1 MTAEVVDR
9 QERRK
14 RRTRQ
19 AIQKAA
25 LELFAERGY
34 RETTINDIAERAE
47 VAPRTVTVHFPAK
60 EELLLDAEPFT
71 LDSLSERLSARRPH
85 ESALEALRDW
95 MAATMT
101 EVETSASELDGRF
114 WERRALRAHII
125 NNEPELRGRSR
136 ASYYPFERA
145 LAEAIGED
153 LGQTGNS
160 LIPRIA
166 ALSAVAG
173 LRELYE
179 SDEAQA
185 LAAPPSA
192 AELLKLVDGV
202 IRRPPSDQAT
212 SRSLPASARERD
224 LPKCPTASALV
235 PMAGHWTPPAGAA
248 CRGPAR
254 PDNGAA
260 PLQRRRQA
268 SRQRPPAP
276 APEYPAALPR
286 PGRSLGQRGPAHPL
300 SRPAHPL
307 AGKAPARAGETPARG
322 GTAGQRLLRRLRLI
336 CRPTRAP
343 GSPRTASS
351 PAAPPGAPRSRRR
364 HQWPAPGSWPPP
376 CPFQLVSGKAPDDI
390 ALTLRPGQ
398 LGDNHIGRAVRV
410 PGLAQPFGDDGRPA
424 EVNLERLA
432 VIEFFLR

>member
-1 MTAEVVDR
+1 MTAEVAGR

-34 RETTINDIAERAE
+34 RETTINDIAERAD

-60 EELLLDAEPFT
+60 EELLLDADPFT

-85 ESALEALRDW
+85 ESALEALRAW

-101 EVETSASELDGRF
+101 EVESSAAELDGRF
-114 WERRALRAHII
+114 WSRRALRAHII
-125 NNEPELRGRSR
+125 TTEPELRGRAR

-160 LIPRIA
+160 LIPRLA

-179 SDEAQA
+179 SDEARA

-202 IRRPPSDQAT
+202 IRFVQAGLDRGERPP
-212 SRSLPASARERD
+212 P
-224 LPKCPTASALV
+224 
-235 PMAGHWTPPAGAA
+235 
-248 CRGPAR
+248 
-254 PDNGAA
+254 
-260 PLQRRRQA
+260 
-268 SRQRPPAP
+268 
-276 APEYPAALPR
+276 
-286 PGRSLGQRGPAHPL
+286 
-300 SRPAHPL
+300 
-307 AGKAPARAGETPARG
+307 
-322 GTAGQRLLRRLRLI
+322 
-336 CRPTRAP
+336 
-343 GSPRTASS
+343 
-351 PAAPPGAPRSRRR
+351 
-364 HQWPAPGSWPPP
+364 
-376 CPFQLVSGKAPDDI
+376 
-390 ALTLRPGQ
+390 
-398 LGDNHIGRAVRV
+398 
-410 PGLAQPFGDDGRPA
+410 
-424 EVNLERLA
+424 
-432 VIEFFLR
+432 

>member
-1 MTAEVVDR
+1 MATEVIDR
-9 QERRK
+9 QARRK

-71 LDSLSERLSARRPH
+71 LDSLTERLSARRPT

-95 MAATMT
+95 MATTMT

-136 ASYYPFERA
+136 ASYHPFERA

-153 LGQTGNS
+153 LGQSGNS

-179 SDEAQA
+179 SDEAQV
-185 LAAPPSA
+185 LADPPSGA
-192 AELLKLVDGV
+192 QLLELVDTV
-202 IRRPPSDQAT
+202 IRFVQAGLDGGERP
-212 SRSLPASARERD
+212 LP
-224 LPKCPTASALV
+224 
-235 PMAGHWTPPAGAA
+235 
-248 CRGPAR
+248 
-254 PDNGAA
+254 
-260 PLQRRRQA
+260 
-268 SRQRPPAP
+268 
-276 APEYPAALPR
+276 
-286 PGRSLGQRGPAHPL
+286 
-300 SRPAHPL
+300 
-307 AGKAPARAGETPARG
+307 
-322 GTAGQRLLRRLRLI
+322 
-336 CRPTRAP
+336 
-343 GSPRTASS
+343 
-351 PAAPPGAPRSRRR
+351 
-364 HQWPAPGSWPPP
+364 
-376 CPFQLVSGKAPDDI
+376 
-390 ALTLRPGQ
+390 
-398 LGDNHIGRAVRV
+398 
-410 PGLAQPFGDDGRPA
+410 
-424 EVNLERLA
+424 
-432 VIEFFLR
+432 

>member
-1 MTAEVVDR
+1 MTAEVIDR

-71 LDSLSERLSARRPH
+71 LDSLSERLAARRPN

-95 MAATMT
+95 MATTMT
-101 EVETSASELDGRF
+101 AVETSASELDGRF

-153 LGQTGNS
+153 LGQSGNS

-179 SDEAQA
+179 SDEAQT
-185 LAAPPSA
+185 LSAPPSA

-202 IRRPPSDQAT
+202 ISFVQAGLEGRDRR
-212 SRSLPASARERD
+212 
-224 LPKCPTASALV
+224 
-235 PMAGHWTPPAGAA
+235 
-248 CRGPAR
+248 
-254 PDNGAA
+254 
-260 PLQRRRQA
+260 
-268 SRQRPPAP
+268 
-276 APEYPAALPR
+276 
-286 PGRSLGQRGPAHPL
+286 
-300 SRPAHPL
+300 
-307 AGKAPARAGETPARG
+307 
-322 GTAGQRLLRRLRLI
+322 
-336 CRPTRAP
+336 
-343 GSPRTASS
+343 SP
-351 PAAPPGAPRSRRR
+351 
-364 HQWPAPGSWPPP
+364 
-376 CPFQLVSGKAPDDI
+376 
-390 ALTLRPGQ
+390 
-398 LGDNHIGRAVRV
+398 
-410 PGLAQPFGDDGRPA
+410 
-424 EVNLERLA
+424 
-432 VIEFFLR
+432 